1 MLNKQ
6 FYNEAIRKTVVS
18 FGTLF
23 NNIELVKKDPAT
35 GTILKEEKVPI
46 AYGPK
51 SKFLARLDEDPGTA
65 RKVNI
70 VFPRLSFELTGLS
83 YDTARKTS
91 VIQRYRSDDTST
103 DKLRIQYT
111 PVPYN
116 MEFDLNIISKT
127 QDDALQILEQI
138 LAYFQPAFTISIKF
152 IPEMEEVR
160 DVAIVL
166 NNISY
171 DDDYEGDML
180 TRRSITYTLKFVAK
194 SYIYGPVTTSDVIRK
209 ATVYE
214 TLGDPASNKRAVQLE
229 YTPESL
235 TDRNA
240 DGVIDAADHALLM
253 PGDDF
258 GFNEGIT
265 LLP

>member
-6 FYNEAIRKTVVS
+6 FYHEAIRKTVIS

-23 NNIELVKKDPAT
+23 NNIELVKRDPST
-35 GTILKEEKVPI
+35 GDILKEEKVPV

-51 SKFLARLDEDPGTA
+51 SKFLARIDEDPTTT

-70 VFPRLSFELTGLS
+70 TFPRISFELTGLS
-83 YDTARKTS
+83 YDNSRKTS
-91 VIQRYRSDDTST
+91 IIQRYRAVDPSSK
-103 DKLRIQYT
+103 DKTQIQYT

-116 MEFDLNIISKT
+116 MDFELSIISRT

-138 LAYFQPAFTISIKF
+138 IAYFQPAFTISIKF
-152 IPEMEEVR
+152 IPDMDEVR
-160 DVAIVL
+160 DVPIVL

-171 DDDYEGDML
+171 ADDYQGDLL

-209 ATVYE
+209 AVVYE
-214 TLGDPASNKRAVQLE
+214 TIGDEAMNRRMVQLE

-235 TDRNA
+235 VDRNS
-240 DGVIDAADHALLM
+240 DGVINQSDHDLLS

-265 LLP
+265 LL